1 MMKSPFILIKKLY
14 EKQDIKFEEIKDL
27 EIKDCIVLMTFLSRD
42 NSILDILKRALGYIF
57 TIDPKYFYIFLF
69 CNIPKRNKAPYL
81 KVPKKQ
87 KIEEDVLITKMK
99 KIYKWGGR
107 ETEEHKQVLT
117 KLINLDRKFFEEK
130 WGVK

>member
-1 MMKSPFILIKKLY
+1 MMNSPFHLLKKLY
-14 EKQDIKFEEIKDL
+14 EKQDISFEEIKDL
-27 EIKDCIVLMTFLSRD
+27 EIKDCITMITFLSRD

-57 TIDPKYFYIFLF
+57 TIDPKYFFIYLY
-69 CNIPKRNKAPYL
+69 CTIPKRNKAPYL
-81 KVPKKQ
+81 KVSKKK

-107 ETEEHKQVLT
+107 ETEEQKQVLT

-130 WGVK
+130 WGMK